1 MNLKNMDVDP
11 KYLKFGVTTF
21 ESDKQITIKQ
31 QDSQGNP
38 MVTTVDMATK
48 NIVKKPIK
56 AEMVLSHPSR
66 NILALRAKKQDNP
79 NVQVV

>member
-1 MNLKNMDVDP
+1 MNLKNLEVDP

-31 QDSQGNP
+31 QDQQGNP
-38 MVTTVDMATK
+38 VLVTVDIGSK
-48 NIVKKPIK
+48 NMQKKPIK
-56 AEMVLSHPSR
+56 AEMALSHPTR

-79 NVQVV
+79 NV